1 MKSTCC
7 RCVGHYD
14 PSEDADANA
23 TFCGPCSRKLETLS
37 RDARTYQ
44 EKINAG
50 DPTVIPETPED
61 ARKVRSAIHR
71 RLTSEPDCQ
80 PLRRHNETHN

>member
-14 PSEDADANA
+14 PSGDFDANT
-23 TFCGPCSRKLETLS
+23 TFCGPCFRKLETLS
-37 RDARTYQ
+37 RDAKTYQ
-44 EKINAG
+44 DKINAG
-50 DPTVIPETPED
+50 DPTVTPENAED
-61 ARKVRSAIHR
+61 AEKVRRAIKR

-80 PLRRHNETHN
+80 PLRRPE